1 MKRTAAFRLAKVA
14 AVVALIGVTSQAQA
28 FGWASALAWF
38 STMQREVSSF
48 AIQVK
53 QSAVAAN
60 QVSDAE
66 VNSRKQLAVAMG
78 ALMTS
83 ERVRETV
90 KNYDPSL
97 GQPMLLKC
105 DAQLD
110 RTLQVEVFNQAAKN
124 TRGFVSNF
132 AAASTASNAES
143 ETNTLSQHR
152 ELFCSVSEA
161 KQGLCELK
169 PNGMQA
175 WDASYSGPFGEQ
187 TMSPD
192 VELAAFNYI
201 TNLVDTRAPDGINCK
216 SEACSAARLENMQAT
231 AMGSMVAESLV
242 GQLSMRRST
251 VLE

>member
-1 MKRTAAFRLAKVA
+1 MKKASLKGAKALAL
-14 AVVALIGVTSQAQA
+14 VALVGLSAEAQA
-28 FGWASALAWF
+28 FGWASVVSWF
-38 STMQREVSSF
+38 QTMQREVSAL

-53 QSAVAAN
+53 QNAVSAN

-66 VNSRKQLAVAMG
+66 MNTRKQLAVAMG

-83 ERVRETV
+83 ERVRDVV
-90 KNYDPSL
+90 KNYDPTL

-105 DAQLD
+105 DAQFD
-110 RTLQVEVFNQAAKN
+110 RKVQVEVFNQAAKN
-124 TRGFVSNF
+124 TREMVSSF
-132 AAASTASNAES
+132 AVASTTSRAAADKDVLA
-143 ETNTLSQHR
+143 QHR

-187 TMSPD
+187 TMTPD
-192 VELAAFNYI
+192 VELAAYNYI
-201 TNLVDTRAPDGINCK
+201 TNVVDTRAPNGINCET
-216 SEACSAARLENMQAT
+216 EACTSARLQNMRDT
-231 AMGSMVAESLV
+231 AIGSMVAESLV
-242 GQLSMRRST
+242 GQVSMRRST